1 MVGGALVVVVVVV
14 VELVS
19 VVEVLV
25 SVVEVLVSVVEVLV
39 SVVEVELE
47 SNIVDVGSLNPY
59 PGKQRD
65 KTINIKNIFKC
76 EKVPNT
82 GTPQVVTDK
91 PIGQA

>member
-1 MVGGALVVVVVVV
+1 M
-14 VELVS
+14 S

>member
-1 MVGGALVVVVVVV
+1 VAVVA
-14 VELVS
+14 
-19 VVEVLV
+19 
-25 SVVEVLVSVVEVLV
+25 VLV

-47 SNIVDVGSLNPY
+47 RELELELELESNIVDVDALNPY